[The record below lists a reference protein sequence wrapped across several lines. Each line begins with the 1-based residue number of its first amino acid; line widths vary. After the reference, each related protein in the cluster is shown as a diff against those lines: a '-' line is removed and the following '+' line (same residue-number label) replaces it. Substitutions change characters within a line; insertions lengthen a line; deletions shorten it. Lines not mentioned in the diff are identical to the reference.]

1 LTVTLDVEL
10 QSLLKN
16 YQLGNSLAVQNN
28 DNNVQENPVAGVDSD
43 DLDYSKII
51 ESLELHKTKNR
62 FAVLSQ
68 LDQDDVIKMLYL
80 LDKENLVLGLKFFTK
95 EKLMSF
101 VLNLPKSELL
111 QIIFTIFSKEDLLA
125 MMPEKELNRLLSSD
139 KLDKN
144 EVYKLLQS
152 MPTQML
158 AQIYEAAT
166 GVQIGNVSNDEL
178 MSKIGGLKQAQLVE
192 GLVSLSYSQKLDFV
206 TNMAKSDERLFA
218 ELSPGSLMKA
228 VERSTKGEMIE
239 GMANLDPEKII
250 NMLTNLPESVLT
262 QVATLIDPNK
272 LAYVLENYYTD
283 ILAAMAGA

>member
-1 LTVTLDVEL
+1 MTVTLDVEL

-16 YQLGNSLAVQNN
+16 YQLSNSLAVMNN
-28 DNNVQENPVAGVDSD
+28 DNNIQENPVAGVDSD

-68 LDQDDVIKMLYL
+68 LGQDDVIRMLYL

-101 VLNLPKSELL
+101 VLSLPKSELL
-111 QIIFTIFSKEDLLA
+111 QILFTIFSKEDLLA

-166 GVQIGNVSNDEL
+166 GVQIGNVTNDEL
-178 MSKIGGLKQAQLVE
+178 MSKVGGLKQTQLID

-206 TNMAKSDERLFA
+206 TNMAKSDERLFT
-218 ELSPGSLMKA
+218 ELSANSLMKA

-239 GMANLDPEKII
+239 GMTNLDPEKII
-250 NMLTNLPESVLT
+250 NMLTYLPENVLT

-272 LAYVLENYYTD
+272 LAYVLENFYTD

>member
-16 YQLGNSLAVQNN
+16 YQLSNSLAVMNN
-28 DNNVQENPVAGVDSD
+28 DNNIQENPVAGVDSD

-68 LDQDDVIKMLYL
+68 LGQDDVIRMLYL

-101 VLNLPKSELL
+101 VLSLPKSELL
-111 QIIFTIFSKEDLLA
+111 QILFTIFSKEDLLA

-166 GVQIGNVSNDEL
+166 GVQIGNVTNDEL
-178 MSKIGGLKQAQLVE
+178 MSKVGGLKQTQLID

-206 TNMAKSDERLFA
+206 TNMAKSDERLFT
-218 ELSPGSLMKA
+218 ELSANSLMKA

-239 GMANLDPEKII
+239 GMTNLDPEKII
-250 NMLTNLPESVLT
+250 NMLTYLPENVLT

-272 LAYVLENYYTD
+272 LAYVLENFYTD